1 MKTVN
6 WWWIL
11 WGIVVLILGVLGI
24 SYAQKSVK
32 RKEKKTIAPTLAAAL
47 NTNQTILLSLSL
59 NRSKGVVEADNKEFS
74 ENEFSS
80 EFA

>member
-11 WGIVVLILGVLGI
+11 WGIVVLILAVLGI

-32 RKEKKTIAPTLAAAL
+32 RKEKKTIDPTLAAAL
-47 NTNQTILLSLSL
+47 TANQAGLLTINIVGLPVLS
-59 NRSKGVVEADNKEFS
+59 EEFS
-74 ENEFSS
+74 PADFSS